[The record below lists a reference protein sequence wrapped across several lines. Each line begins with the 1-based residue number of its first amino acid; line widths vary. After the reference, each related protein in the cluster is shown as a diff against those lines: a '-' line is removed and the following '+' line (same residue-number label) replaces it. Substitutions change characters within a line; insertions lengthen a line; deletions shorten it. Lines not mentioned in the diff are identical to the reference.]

1 MKFKIKNKYLKES
14 IQLLNDAPLSGM
26 QSIARTRMIKVLE
39 KPFKDYSDSTNELI
53 ESVVARD
60 SDGKP
65 VNSGQGLKIQPGK
78 EKEYFDTTK
87 ELDEQYAEIDEATYS
102 GHDSDVT
109 SILKNYSTP
118 LSGSRADAYMALCE
132 ALNVFDVEEE

>member
-14 IQLLNDAPLSGM
+14 IQLLNDVPLSGM

-39 KPFKDYSDSTNELI
+39 KPLKDYSDSTNELI

-65 VNSGQGLKIQPGK
+65 VNSGQGLKIKPGK

-102 GHDSDVT
+102 GHTDDVKN
-109 SILKNYSTP
+109 ILKDYTTP
-118 LSGSRADAYMALCE
+118 LSGERANAYMALCE
-132 ALNVFDVEEE
+132 ALNVFDIKEE

>member
-39 KPFKDYSDSTNELI
+39 KPLKDYSESTNELI
-53 ESVVARD
+53 NSVVAHD

-65 VNSGQGLKIQPGK
+65 VNQGQGLKIKPGK
-78 EKEYFDTTK
+78 EKEYFDTSK
-87 ELDEQYAEIDEATYS
+87 KLDEQFAEINEATYS
-102 GHDSDVT
+102 GHVSDVKN
-109 SILKNYSTP
+109 ILKDYSTP
-118 LSGSRADAYMALCE
+118 LSGNRADAYMALCE
-132 ALNVFDVEEE
+132 ALNVFGIKEK

>member
-26 QSIARTRMIKVLE
+26 QSIARTRLIKVLE
-39 KPFKDYSDSTNELI
+39 KPLKDYSDATNELV

-65 VNSGQGLKIQPGK
+65 INSGQGLKIQQGK
-78 EKEYFDTTK
+78 EKEYFDTAK
-87 ELDEQYAEIDEATYS
+87 ELDEQFSEIDEATYS
-102 GHDSDVT
+102 GHTNDVK
-109 SILKNYSTP
+109 SILKDYSTP
-118 LSGSRADAYMALCE
+118 LSGNRADAYMALCE
-132 ALNVFDVEEE
+132 ALDVFGIKEE

>member
-87 ELDEQYAEIDEATYS
+87 ELDEQFAEVDEATYS
-102 GHDSDVT
+102 GHESDVK
-109 SILKNYSTP
+109 SILKDYSAP
-118 LSGSRADAYMALCE
+118 MSGNRADAYMALCE
-132 ALNVFDVEEE
+132 ALNVFDIKEE

>member
-39 KPFKDYSDSTNELI
+39 KPYKDYSEATNELI

-65 VNSGQGLKIQPGK
+65 VNDGQGLKIKPGK

-87 ELDEQYAEIDEATYS
+87 ELDEQDAEIDEATYS
-102 GHDSDVT
+102 GHESDVKN
-109 SILKNYSTP
+109 ILKNYSAP
-118 LSGSRADAYMALCE
+118 LSGSRAEAYTALCE
-132 ALNVFDVEEE
+132 ALNVFDIKEE

>member
-78 EKEYFDTTK
+78 EKEYFDTAK

-102 GHDSDVT
+102 GHTDDMKNL
-109 SILKNYSTP
+109 LKEYSNP
-118 LSGSRADAYMALCE
+118 LSGERADAYMALCE
-132 ALNVFDVEEE
+132 ALNVFGIKEE

>member
-14 IQLLNDAPLSGM
+14 IQLLNDVPLSGM

-39 KPFKDYSDSTNELI
+39 KPLKDYSESTNELV

-65 VNSGQGLKIQPGK
+65 VNSGQGLKIKPGK
-78 EKEYFDTTK
+78 EKEYVDTAK
-87 ELDEQYAEIDEATYS
+87 KLDEQFAEIDEATYS
-102 GHDSDVT
+102 GHTNDVK
-109 SILKNYSTP
+109 SILKSYSTP
-118 LSGSRADAYMALCE
+118 LSGERADSYMALCE
-132 ALNVFDVEEE
+132 ALNVFDVKVE

>member
-39 KPFKDYSDSTNELI
+39 NPFKDYSESTQELI

-60 SDGKP
+60 DDGNP
-65 VNSGQGLKIQPGK
+65 VKNDQGLKIQSGK

-102 GHDSDVT
+102 GHTED
-109 SILKNYSTP
+109 IKKLLKNYTNP
-118 LSGSRADAYMALCE
+118 LSGERADAYMALCE
-132 ALNVFDVEEE
+132 ALDVFDIKEE

>member
-87 ELDEQYAEIDEATYS
+87 ELDEQFAEVDEATYS
-102 GHDSDVT
+102 GHESDVK

-132 ALNVFDVEEE
+132 ALNIFDVKEE

>member
-26 QSIARTRMIKVLE
+26 QSIARTRMVKVLE
-39 KPFKDYSDSTNELI
+39 KPLKDYSDSTNELI

-65 VNSGQGLKIQPGK
+65 VTSGQGLKIQPGK

-87 ELDEQYAEIDEATYS
+87 ELDEQFAEIDEATYS
-102 GHDSDVT
+102 GHISDVK
-109 SILKNYSTP
+109 SILKDYSTP

-132 ALNVFDVEEE
+132 ALNVFDIKEE

>member
-26 QSIARTRMIKVLE
+26 QSIARTRLIKVLE
-39 KPFKDYSDSTNELI
+39 KPLKDYSEATNELV

-65 VNSGQGLKIQPGK
+65 VNSGKGLKIQPGK
-78 EKEYFDTTK
+78 EKEYFDTSK
-87 ELDEQYAEIDEATYS
+87 KLDEQFAEIDEATYS
-102 GHDSDVT
+102 GHANDVKN
-109 SILKNYSTP
+109 ILKDYSTP
-118 LSGSRADAYMALCE
+118 LSGNRADAYMALCE
-132 ALNVFDVEEE
+132 ALDVFGIKEE

>member
-1 MKFKIKNKYLKES
+1 MEFKIKNKYLKES

-39 KPFKDYSDSTNELI
+39 KPFKNYSESTKELI

-65 VNSGQGLKIQPGK
+65 VNNDQGLKIQPGK
-78 EKEYFDTTK
+78 EKEYFDTAK
-87 ELDEQYAEIDEATYS
+87 ELDEQFSEIDEATYS
-102 GHDSDVT
+102 GHVSDVK

-118 LSGSRADAYMALCE
+118 LSGNRADAYMALCD
-132 ALNVFDVEEE
+132 ALNVFDIKEE

>member
-14 IQLLNDAPLSGM
+14 IQLLSDVPLSGM

-39 KPFKDYSDSTNELI
+39 KPLKDYSESTNELI

-65 VNSGQGLKIQPGK
+65 VNNGQGLKIQQGK

-87 ELDEQYAEIDEATYS
+87 ELDEQFAEIDEATYS
-102 GHDSDVT
+102 GHVSDVK
-109 SILKNYSTP
+109 SILKNYSKP
-118 LSGSRADAYMALCE
+118 LSGNRADAYMALCE
-132 ALNVFDVEEE
+132 ALNVFDIKEE